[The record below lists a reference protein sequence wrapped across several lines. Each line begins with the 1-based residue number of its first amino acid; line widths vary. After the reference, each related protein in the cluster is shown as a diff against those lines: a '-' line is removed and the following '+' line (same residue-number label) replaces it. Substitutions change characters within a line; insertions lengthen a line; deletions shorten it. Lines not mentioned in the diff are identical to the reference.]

1 MNTIDYVYQ
10 FDPSSPDAKAP
21 PADAAAA
28 RRALEEG
35 NRTFARWMASCRSA
49 VAPGGAAPR
58 HVIPCSAHQVGLGRQ
73 AGGVPRQAPFG
84 VVLACSDARVP
95 TEIAFGQGFNDLF
108 VVRVAGNVLGTAC
121 AGSVDFAVANL
132 GESVRAL
139 VALGH
144 SGCGAVT
151 GAADA
156 YLEPARMRSPAVT
169 AGLRAILEKIFV
181 SVREAAGGLKAV
193 WGAGARRR
201 PGYRAALTESAVC
214 LNAAQAAY
222 EMQRGLA
229 QSGRHDI
236 GVLFG
241 VYNLRT
247 HQVCMPNDPHA
258 PAEGQNARLAPAP
271 ADPEAFHA
279 LAQEMARRLAPYAD
293 LAPEDALPPPLRA
306 RRRLNRKGGDTPSA
320 PGEATAKGGAAKRPA
335 AGG

>member
-10 FDPSSPDAKAP
+10 FDPSSPNAREL
-21 PADAAAA
+21 PADSAAA
-28 RRALEEG
+28 RLALEEG

-49 VAPGGAAPR
+49 MTPGGAAPR
-58 HVIPCSAHQVGLGRQ
+58 HVIPCSAHQVGLGHQ
-73 AGGVPRQAPFG
+73 ADGVPRQSPFG
-84 VVLACSDARVP
+84 VVVACSDARVP

-108 VVRVAGNVLGTAC
+108 VVRVAGNVLDPVG

-151 GAADA
+151 GAVDA
-156 YLEPARMRSPAVT
+156 YLEPARIRSPAVT

-193 WGAGARRR
+193 WGAEAGRR
-201 PGYRAALTESAVC
+201 PGYRAALIESAVC

-222 EMQRGLA
+222 EMRQGVE
-229 QSGRHDI
+229 QSGHPDV

-247 HQVCMPNDPHA
+247 HQVCMPNDPHG
-258 PAEGQNARLAPAP
+258 PAERQRARLAPAP
-271 ADPEAFHA
+271 QGPEEFSG
-279 LAQEMARRLAPYAD
+279 LARHMAELLAPYAD
-293 LAPEDALPPPLRA
+293 LAP
-306 RRRLNRKGGDTPSA
+306 GD
-320 PGEATAKGGAAKRPA
+320 R
-335 AGG
+335 